1 MDLKGKKILVGI
13 TGGIAA
19 YKICML
25 VRLFVKAGAE
35 VRVVMTPAAASF
47 VSPLTLS
54 ALSKNEVIINILPSD
69 TNFSKAEKTE
79 TKTWHVNYGIWADL
93 FVIAPATCNTLAKAA
108 SGICDNFLL
117 ACFLSS
123 RCPVLFA
130 PAMDDD
136 MYKNKITKRNIEN
149 LRQLGYHFIDP
160 EFGELA
166 SGLTGEGRMAE
177 PENIFSK
184 AAAVLQVRKD
194 LAGKKILITAG
205 PTREYLDRVRFITN
219 PSTGKMGFELAR
231 AAAQRGANVTL
242 ITGPVTQETPSGVK
256 RIDVVSADDMFRSV
270 RANRKSKDLIIM
282 SAAVEDFTPALKS
295 DRKIK
300 KEGGDTF
307 IFEFT
312 KVVDILRFLGTD
324 KKGYRLIGFAVET
337 DDEIANA
344 RKKLAEKNLDMIVLN
359 NPNTEGAGFG
369 TDTNVVTLIDRKSK
383 LELPKLSKFDVA
395 NRILDRYIQ
404 LKW

>member
-295 DRKIK
+295 YRKIK
-300 KEGGDTF
+300 KEGGNTF

-404 LKW
+404 LK

>member
-404 LKW
+404 LK

>member
-300 KEGGDTF
+300 KEGGNTF

-404 LKW
+404 LK